1 MRAAEGLARRVI
13 GRGHGGDGFLRITD
27 LLNPR

>member
-13 GRGHGGDGFLRITD
+13 GMGHGKDGFVRVTE
-27 LLNPR
+27 LLCRR